1 MDTPIVIVLVAL
13 VLFQIKH
20 FLCDFVLQ
28 TQSQV
33 LAKRTYGA
41 FGGLLHAG
49 LHAVGSIP
57 ALLVLTRS
65 PLAILALIAVEFV
78 LHYHVDFT
86 KARVD
91 AKRGWTIED
100 QQYWI
105 VFGLDQFVHQLTY
118 LAFVGV
124 LELS

>member
-1 MDTPIVIVLVAL
+1 MGTPIFIALIAL

-20 FLCDFVLQ
+20 CLCDFVLQ

-33 LAKRTYGA
+33 MAKGTYGA
-41 FGGLLHAG
+41 LGGLSHAG
-49 LHAVGSIP
+49 LHAVASIP
-57 ALLVLTRS
+57 ALYVLTSS
-65 PLAILALIAVEFV
+65 PLIILALIAFEFV

-91 AKRGWTIED
+91 AAGGWTVAD

-105 VFGLDQFVHQLTY
+105 VFGLDQFIHQLTY
-118 LAFVGV
+118 LAFVYV
-124 LELS
+124 TALL